1 MSGINSLNKSLFYII
16 IFIFFGVL
24 FFVYDN
30 TLENIFLLLSFIGF
44 INILEQRKI
53 YRSKKNIFLLIG
65 IVLITYILSIAFLFT
80 QRYDIKV
87 GSLNTYRQNEEKAV
101 LLVVEGESPVYIP
114 SKAIT
119 NILLNESFLS
129 KISMPYQLYNI
140 KKNYHMIGKSDY
152 KSNVQKLVEKLKEEL
167 PEEYY
172 VNIAYLKDTEYV
184 EEKIFNL
191 VTKGYYKIII
201 VPIIVSEGSEFARLK
216 KRIEKLRLYNY
227 NIQIRWTEPL
237 WNSEYLAISYI
248 NKISKNVDVKKIK
261 DTGIVLIG
269 QGESDESNLTKS
281 IQQQIMFSKKVKTY
295 LVEELGL
302 DESKIKIAW
311 FKKLKPGYVQAVDE
325 VLEYGVGEVLC
336 IYLKLTTTNIDNNI
350 IVNKLKRKIDLPEG
364 IKIKVIDGF
373 CNDDNIIKEL
383 KNRIRFADMKVW
395 N

>member
-1 MSGINSLNKSLFYII
+1 MSGINSLNKLLFYII
-16 IFIFFGVL
+16 MFIFFSVL

-44 INILEQRKI
+44 INMLEQRKI
-53 YRSKKNIFLLIG
+53 FRAKKNIFLLIG
-65 IVLITYILSIAFLFT
+65 IILITYILSISFLFT
-80 QRYDIKV
+80 QKYNMKI
-87 GSLNTYRQNEEKAV
+87 GSLNTYRRKEDKAV

-119 NILLNESFLS
+119 NIWLNESFLS

-152 KSNVQKLVEKLKEEL
+152 NKNIQKLVNKLRNGL
-167 PEEYY
+167 SEEYY
-172 VNIAYLKDTEYV
+172 INIAYLKDTEYV
-184 EEKIFNL
+184 EEKIFDL

-201 VPIIVSEGSEFARLK
+201 VPVIVSEGSEFAGLK

-227 NIQIRWTEPL
+227 NVQIRWTEPF
-237 WNSEYLAISYI
+237 WNSEYLVISYI
-248 NKISKNVDVKKIK
+248 NKISSNVNAKKIK

-269 QGESDESNLTKS
+269 QGESNKSNLIKS
-281 IQQQIMFSKKVKTY
+281 IKQQIMFSKKVKTY
-295 LVEELGL
+295 LVEELGI

-311 FKKLKPGYVQAVDE
+311 FDKLKPDYVQAVKE

-336 IYLKLTTTNIDNNI
+336 IYLKPTTTNIDNNI
-350 IVNKLKRKIDLPEG
+350 IANKIKRQIDFPEG

-373 CNDDNIIKEL
+373 CNDDNIIKEIR
-383 KNRIRFADMKVW
+383 NRIRLADMKVW

>member
-1 MSGINSLNKSLFYII
+1 MSGINSLNKLLFYII
-16 IFIFFGVL
+16 MFIFFSVL

-44 INILEQRKI
+44 INILEQRRI
-53 YRSKKNIFLLIG
+53 FRSKKNIFLLIS
-65 IVLITYILSIAFLFT
+65 IVLITYTLSIAFLFT
-80 QRYDIKV
+80 QRYDMKIN
-87 GSLNTYRQNEEKAV
+87 SLKTYRRNEDKAV
-101 LLVVEGESPVYIP
+101 LLVVEGESPVYKP

-129 KISMPYQLYNI
+129 KMSMPYQLYNI
-140 KKNYHMIGKSDY
+140 KKNYHLIGKSDY
-152 KSNVQKLVEKLKEEL
+152 KRNVQKLVEKLKEEL

-172 VNIAYLKDTEYV
+172 VNIAYLKDTEYI
-184 EEKIFNL
+184 EEKIFDS
-191 VTKGYYKIII
+191 VAKGYYKIII
-201 VPIIVSEGSEFARLK
+201 VPIIVSEGSEFTGLK

-227 NIQIRWTEPL
+227 NVQIRWTEPF

-248 NKISKNVDVKKIK
+248 SKISNNIDAKKIK

-269 QGESDESNLTKS
+269 QGESNKSNLIKS
-281 IQQQIMFSKKVKTY
+281 IKQQIMFSKKVKTY

-302 DESKIKIAW
+302 DETKIKIAW
-311 FKKLKPGYVQAVDE
+311 FDKLKPDYVQAVKE

-336 IYLKLTTTNIDNNI
+336 VYLKPTTTNIDNNI
-350 IVNKLKRKIDLPEG
+350 IANKIKRKIDFPEG

-373 CNDDNIIKEL
+373 CNDENIIKEIR
-383 KNRIRFADMKVW
+383 NRIRLADMKVW